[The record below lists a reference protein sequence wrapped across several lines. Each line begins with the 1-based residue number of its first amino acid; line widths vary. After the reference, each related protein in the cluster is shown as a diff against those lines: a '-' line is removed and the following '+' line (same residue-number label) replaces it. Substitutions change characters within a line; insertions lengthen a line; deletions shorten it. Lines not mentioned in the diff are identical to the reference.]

1 MRTTFNEWT
10 WLEWLV
16 KVRVIVITFLL
27 AIEFAIVT
35 LTTTNVSQRL
45 FYGVII
51 LWYVVAFVHIVALQ
65 LWREQKFHA
74 RLQVVTDLLFATVI
88 IYVTGGI
95 DTSFNFLYPLIIIV
109 SSILLS
115 QAWAYWTAGIS
126 FVLLGATL
134 ELSYF
139 DVIAS
144 YSVTR
149 PDWKSLQAW
158 ILINGFAYLT
168 LAYLAGRLSNR
179 LRQVDVE
186 LADKT
191 FALEDLQALHENIV
205 NSISGGL
212 ITTDLNGQI
221 KLVNQAGQRMLD
233 RAESEFAGCP
243 VQEFFL
249 DPLPDPAT
257 VPAQR
262 EVRAVTPGGTEVLFR
277 VTLTSL
283 YVPERGVIGNV
294 YTFDDLTVIRRL
306 EREIRMRDRLAAIGR
321 LSAGIAHEI
330 RNPLSSI
337 AGSVKV
343 LSSISALTDDQRA
356 LVGIV
361 TRESERLNEII
372 TDFLAYAREKKVES
386 VPVDLCKLLG
396 ETLTL
401 IRNRPEKINIVERLG
416 CEQAFTIGDEHKL
429 KQVFWNLCE
438 NAVRAITIA
447 PDTSGTLTVTL
458 VEDGEYWRISVAD
471 TGAGMTPK
479 QTERIFEPFQ
489 TAFEGGTGLGL
500 AIVYQIVRAH
510 QGFIGVTSEQGKGT
524 EFVVRFLRAEAP
536 KLEKVEAAPDSV
548 LPQRAESGRVGDP
561 LSK

>member
-1 MRTTFNEWT
+1 MKTGFNEWT

-35 LTTTNVSQRL
+35 LTTTNVNQRL
-45 FYGVII
+45 FFGVIL
-51 LWYVVAFVHIVALQ
+51 LWYVVAAIHIVSMQ
-65 LWREQKFHA
+65 LLREHKLLA
-74 RLQVVTDLLFATVI
+74 RLQLTTDLVFTTVI

-95 DTSFNFLYPLIIIV
+95 DTSFNFLYPLIIIMA
-109 SSILLS
+109 SILLS
-115 QAWAYWTAGIS
+115 RGWAYWTAATS
-126 FVLLGATL
+126 FVLLGSTL

-139 DVIAS
+139 DVIGS
-144 YSVTR
+144 YAVTR

-158 ILINGFAYLT
+158 ILINGLAYLT
-168 LAYLAGRLSNR
+168 LAYLAARLSNR

-191 FALEDLQALHENIV
+191 FALEDLQALHQNII

-233 RAESEFAGCP
+233 RAEDQFAGRP

-249 DPLPDPAT
+249 DPLPDAAK
-257 VPAQR
+257 VPGQR
-262 EVRAVTPGGTEVLFR
+262 EVRALTPGGSEVLFR

-306 EREIRMRDRLAAIGR
+306 EREIRMRDRLAAVGR

-361 TRESERLNEII
+361 TRESDRLNAII
-372 TDFLAYAREKKVES
+372 SDFLAYSRDKKVES
-386 VPVDLCKLLG
+386 VAVDLCQLLKD
-396 ETLTL
+396 TLTL
-401 IRNRPEKINIVERLG
+401 IRNRPESFDVVEKMEV
-416 CEQAFTIGDEHKL
+416 EQAFTTGDEDKL

-438 NAVRAITIA
+438 NAVRAMQA
-447 PDTSGTLTVTL
+447 LNGVESQGKLTVSL
-458 VEDGEYWRISVAD
+458 ASDGEYWRISVSD
-471 TGAGMTPK
+471 TGAGMTSQ
-479 QTERIFEPFQ
+479 QTEKIFEPFQ

-510 QGFIGVTSEQGKGT
+510 QGFIGVTSEQGKGS
-524 EFVVRFLRAEAP
+524 EFVVRFMKTKAPEAARAENTATP
-536 KLEKVEAAPDSV
+536 ASITK
-548 LPQRAESGRVGDP
+548 
-561 LSK
+561 

>member
-1 MRTTFNEWT
+1 VKTGFNEWT

-35 LTTTNVSQRL
+35 LTTTNVSKRL
-45 FYGVII
+45 FVAVI
-51 LWYVVAFVHIVALQ
+51 LFWYVVAGVHMAAMQ
-65 LWREQKFHA
+65 LWRDHRLLA
-74 RLQVVTDLLFATVI
+74 RLQVSTDLVFTTAV

-95 DTSFNFLYPLIIIV
+95 DTSFNFLYPLIIIIA
-109 SSILLS
+109 SILLS
-115 QAWAYWTAGIS
+115 QAWAYWTAAVS
-126 FVLLGATL
+126 FVLLGGML

-139 DVIAS
+139 EVIGT
-144 YSVTR
+144 YSITR
-149 PDWKSLQAW
+149 PDLKSLQAV
-158 ILINGFAYLT
+158 IFINGFAYLT
-168 LAYLAGRLSNR
+168 VAYLASRLSER

-205 NSISGGL
+205 DSITGGL
-212 ITTDLNGQI
+212 ITTDLNGKV
-221 KLVNQAGQRMLD
+221 KLVNQAGLRLLE
-233 RAESEFAGCP
+233 RTEEEFTGRS

-249 DPLPDPAT
+249 DALPEASNAPS
-257 VPAQR
+257 QK
-262 EVRAVTPGGTEVLFR
+262 EVRAVTNTGTEMLFR

-283 YVPERGVIGNV
+283 FVPERGVIGNV

-306 EREIRMRDRLAAIGR
+306 EREIRMRDRLAAVGR

-361 TRESERLNEII
+361 TRESDRLNAII
-372 TDFLAYAREKKVES
+372 TDFLAYAREKKLASGSVE
-386 VPVDLCKLLG
+386 LRELL
-396 ETLTL
+396 EDTLTL
-401 IRNRPEKINIVERLG
+401 IRNRPEKCEIVGRIG
-416 CEQAFTIGDEHKL
+416 VDRAFTVGDGNKL
-429 KQVFWNLCE
+429 RQVFWNLCE
-438 NAVRAITIA
+438 NALRAMKCDQQDDGQA
-447 PDTSGTLTVTL
+447 RTLTVSL
-458 VEDGEYWRISVAD
+458 DSDGDYWRIAVTD
-471 TGAGMTPK
+471 TGAGMTPN
-479 QTERIFEPFQ
+479 QTEKIFEPFQ

-510 QGFIGVTSEQGKGT
+510 QGLIGVTSEPGKGT
-524 EFVVRFLRAEAP
+524 EFVVRFLKAAEPQPGNTTEAATRAETV
-536 KLEKVEAAPDSV
+536 K
-548 LPQRAESGRVGDP
+548 
-561 LSK
+561 